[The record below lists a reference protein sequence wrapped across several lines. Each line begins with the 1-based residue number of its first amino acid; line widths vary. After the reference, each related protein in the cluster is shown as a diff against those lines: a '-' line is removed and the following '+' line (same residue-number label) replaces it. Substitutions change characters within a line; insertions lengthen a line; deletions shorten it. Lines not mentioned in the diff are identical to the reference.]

1 MISMAKQCVWAI
13 TAIICVYLASTH
25 AWTPFQVVFKHEG
38 QFIKQQDGS
47 NLNYPIG
54 FRPQGQPLSER
65 NPQDLIGEHQTN
77 AAPLNPVIAPVSQ
90 PQSADQ
96 ASITDPAIA
105 SKVQETLFALQG
117 VDDFGKDLS
126 AQKIIYTF
134 FDPRCPYCGEA
145 FKAMNG
151 KLPVKWIPVIVLGNP
166 EEGSLIAAS
175 LLSSPDRLEMMRKLT
190 DGTLPAL
197 TGEPSSD
204 ALGNL
209 KINLEHYAAIV
220 SAAPN
225 LQKGVPMFF
234 VPDPQG
240 GLTIKVGY
248 ETGDNDKIAAI
259 LKGQK

>member
-25 AWTPFQVVFKHEG
+25 AWTPFQISFKYEG
-38 QFIKQQDGS
+38 QILKQHDGS
-47 NLNYPIG
+47 NLNTSVA
-54 FRPQGQPLSER
+54 FRPQGPQLSER
-65 NPQDLIGEHQTN
+65 NTQDLIGGHQTE
-77 AAPLNPVIAPVSQ
+77 AAIPAITPVSQ
-90 PQSADQ
+90 PQSADT
-96 ASITDPAIA
+96 ASITDPTIA
-105 SKVQETLFALQG
+105 AKVQETLFALQG
-117 VDDFGKDLS
+117 VDDFGKELS
-126 AQKIIYTF
+126 PNKIIYAF

-151 KLPVKWIPVIVLGNP
+151 KLPIKWIPVIVLGNP
-166 EEGSLIAAS
+166 DEGTAMAAS
-175 LLSSPDRLEMMRKLT
+175 LLSGENRLEAMRKLN
-190 DGTLPAL
+190 DGIAPAR
-197 TGEPSSD
+197 TGEPSPDVS
-204 ALGNL
+204 ATL

-259 LKGQK
+259 LKGLK